1 MMSQTI
7 LSDDMY
13 RPDFPSL
20 GLFSTWFGVVL
31 IGLTAVLQ
39 LGQSPSRIWAE
50 PVVDGLQFLLV
61 ALLLASIFYLPFRT
75 DRGVKW
81 AALPLVINIGTLIIV
96 QLVPF
101 ADLGQAWRFRWRSS
115 QYQDVVQMIESGTL
129 LPGESGVVTLPEAYR
144 HLSGV
149 NGRIWVETDEDVTA
163 VFFLTEQSAPGSFS
177 GYLYRSDNNPPQQG
191 NFLGSWRYVAQ
202 QQAHWYFC
210 ISEDPQGINP

>member
-75 DRGVKW
+75 GRGVKW

-101 ADLGQAWRFRWRSS
+101 ADLGEAWRFRWRSS
-115 QYQDVVQMIESGTL
+115 QYQDVVQMIEAGTL
-129 LPGESGVVTLPEAYR
+129 LSDESGVVTLPEAYR
-144 HLSGV
+144 HLSAD
-149 NGRIWVETDEDVTA
+149 NGRIRVETDGAVTA
-163 VFFLTEQSAPGSFS
+163 VFFFTEQTAPGNFS
-177 GYLYRSDNNPPQQG
+177 GYLYRSDHNSPQRG
-191 NFLGSWRYVAQ
+191 DFLGSWRYVAQ

-210 ISEDPQGINP
+210 ISEKPQGANP